1 MPSNDELDIYNVLE
15 DAFLRYVGGSDSLF
29 GEDIHNLFQR
39 VAERIEAHT
48 QAEVER
54 AKQELINDL
63 YNLEAD
69 SIRYKTIFSYPLNNH
84 GKRLKKYLEKGE

>member
-39 VAERIEAHT
+39 VTERIEAHT

-54 AKQELINDL
+54 ARIDELERLGVLVWDDEGTTDWLLIMNDDRIA
-63 YNLEAD
+63 E
-69 SIRYKTIFSYPLNNH
+69 
-84 GKRLKKYLEKGE
+84 LKKGE